1 MLNSK
6 SIKVLKALGN
16 INYKY
21 TPSFNSQFKSI
32 APETINA
39 TLLYLHECK
48 YISCLT
54 NEDNEVIAV
63 MPEYKGQHYF
73 EFRRAELKQFMLK
86 SVLTPVIV
94 SVITTFIT
102 LTISR
107 YF

>member
-21 TPSFNSQFKSI
+21 TPSFNSQFKNI
-32 APETINA
+32 DPETINA

-73 EFRRAELKQFMLK
+73 EFRRTEIKQFIIK
-86 SVLTPVIV
+86 SILTPVIV
-94 SVITTFIT
+94 SIITTFLT
-102 LTISR
+102 LQISR